1 MMLVEETG
9 VPAAAWPVAAFR
21 EHLRLGTGFVDDA
34 AQDPLLERLLRTAS
48 GAVERR
54 TGKVLL
60 ERSFLWTLNAW
71 RGHAKEELPVAP
83 VSAITELRIVDADGA
98 VSVISPMAYGL
109 EPDAHRP
116 VLSARSLGLPTLP
129 VGGLAEVAFDAGL
142 ASDWDGLPDD
152 LAHAVFLL
160 AAQYH
165 ETRHAAGGGVP
176 MPDGVEALI
185 APWRPMRLFGRRR

>member
-9 VPAAAWPVAAFR
+9 VPSAAWPVAAFR
-21 EHLRLGTGFVDDA
+21 EHLRLGTGFADDT
-34 AQDPLLERLLRTAS
+34 AQDALLERLLKAAA
-48 GAVERR
+48 GVVERR

-83 VSAITELRIVDADGA
+83 VTAITELRIVDADGG
-98 VSVISPMAYGL
+98 VSVISPVAYGL

-116 VLSARSLGLPTLP
+116 LLAARSLGLPTVP
-129 VGGLAEVAFDAGL
+129 VGGLAEVAFDAGF
-142 ASDWDGLPDD
+142 SPDWDGLPDD
-152 LAHAVFLL
+152 LGHAVFLL
-160 AAQYH
+160 AAHYH
-165 ETRHAAGGGVP
+165 ETRHEAADGTA
-176 MPDGVEALI
+176 MPHGVEALI